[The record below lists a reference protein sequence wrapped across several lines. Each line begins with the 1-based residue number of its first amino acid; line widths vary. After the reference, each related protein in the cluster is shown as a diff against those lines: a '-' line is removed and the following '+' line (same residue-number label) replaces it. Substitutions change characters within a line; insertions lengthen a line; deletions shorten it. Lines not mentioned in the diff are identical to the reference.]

1 MDVQHYWEY
10 FLVIED
16 DLVRTSRFVEFSTE
30 SDIINNNKTYSIE
43 FAKIILASSSEFD
56 VVAKMLCK
64 EILSK
69 DLPKRKQKI
78 NHYRDI
84 ILSEFPKF
92 PTMKVNLPR
101 FSRDLTPWADW
112 GTVNKPDWWT
122 SYNDIKHNRD
132 KHYSKAN
139 LETALNSVAGL
150 LCGLLYLFR
159 KTEGKDIRLKPG
171 TQLFMSTNNT
181 MLFDGIFYWCF
192 SFPDD

>member
-10 FLVIED
+10 FLAIED
-16 DLVRTSRFVEFSTE
+16 DLMRTSRFVEFAPVSPE
-30 SDIINNNKTYSIE
+30 INNDKTYSIE
-43 FAKIILASSSEFD
+43 FAQIILASASEFD
-56 VVAKMLCK
+56 VIAKMLCK
-64 EILSK
+64 EISPQEKVK
-69 DLPKRKQKI
+69 DI
-78 NHYRDI
+78 DDYCDVITGHY
-84 ILSEFPKF
+84 EKF
-92 PTMKVNLPR
+92 TTMEVPLPR
-101 FSRDLTPWADW
+101 YKRSLIPWADW
-112 GTVNKPDWWT
+112 KRDQSPNWWR
-122 SYNDIKHNRD
+122 SYNGVKHSRD

-181 MLFDGIFYWCF
+181 MLCNGTFCWCF